1 LRGASPAQEHRG
13 AAACQTQATA
23 RGPGKRRSGYSRGT
37 IDGTRRRW
45 SSEGFPHPALM
56 QLIISRSAR
65 ADLKAIAHLQDR
77 RQSSACHPRPA
88 SADGCEVS
96 PV

>member
-1 LRGASPAQEHRG
+1 
-13 AAACQTQATA
+13 
-23 RGPGKRRSGYSRGT
+23 
-37 IDGTRRRW
+37 
-45 SSEGFPHPALM
+45 M

-88 SADGCEVS
+88 PADGCEVS